1 MVFLA
6 NVVALSSESF
16 ESLLKRFNKKV
27 QHAGILSEARRRS
40 HHVKPP
46 TRNKRKAAARRR
58 QAIKAAKRI

>member
-1 MVFLA
+1 MICLA
-6 NVVALSSESF
+6 IVVPQRSESF

-40 HHVKPP
+40 HYVKPP

-58 QAIKAAKRI
+58 QAIKAARKS